1 MIGSLNVLIKK
12 IMKQTNIDAKKKQK
26 FLYISEKKF
35 NTKNAKSFY
44 FSVANNSNYST
55 VILK

>member
-1 MIGSLNVLIKK
+1 
-12 IMKQTNIDAKKKQK
+12 MKQTNIDTKKNQK